1 MDIKNLLVFVRVVQ
15 TGSFTKAS
23 RALGMPKSTVS
34 RQVAD
39 LERELGIPLLK
50 RTTRNLKITD
60 VGQIYY
66 EHGLSIATEI
76 EKAEAMVSNLQSI
89 PQGTLKITA
98 APDLANRFLPKLISQ
113 FTRSNPKVKVD
124 LILTERVV
132 DIIGEGF
139 DLAIRIGELKDST
152 LIARKIGT
160 VEGYLYASPAYIKK
174 FGEPAQCADLK
185 KHECILFR
193 NSEGKDK
200 WSFTGP
206 RSEKSV
212 EVTGKISTNDMG
224 LVKEFALT
232 GAGIAI
238 LPYYLAQEEV
248 KAGKLKPI
256 LKEWVALTQ
265 PVHVVYPG
273 SRYLLPKVRAFLDE
287 LFVSFKDVKWKD

>member
-15 TGSFTKAS
+15 TGSFTKAAS
-23 RALGMPKSTVS
+23 ALGMPKSTVS
-34 RQVAD
+34 RQVAE
-39 LERELGIPLLK
+39 LEKELGIPLLK

-76 EKAEAMVSNLQSI
+76 EKAEAMVSNLQSV

-98 APDLANRFLPKLISQ
+98 APDLANHFLPKMISQ
-113 FTRSNPKVKVD
+113 FTRDNPKVKVD

-139 DLAIRIGELKDST
+139 DLALRIGELKDST

-160 VEGYLYASPAYIKK
+160 VEGFLFASPTYLKK
-174 FGEPAQCADLK
+174 FGEPQQCVDLK
-185 KHECILFR
+185 KHDCILFQT
-193 NSEGKDK
+193 EGKDK
-200 WSFTGP
+200 WNFTGP
-206 RSEKSV
+206 RTEKSV
-212 EVTGKISTNDMG
+212 EVTGKISTNDMS
-224 LVKEFALT
+224 LVKEFAIA

-238 LPYYLAQEEV
+238 LPYYLAQNEV
-248 KAGKLKPI
+248 KSGKLKPI
-256 LKEWVALTQ
+256 LKEWVALSQ